1 MKTPNVG
8 ALSFR
13 HDRARS
19 SDMDPL
25 ASDAPLIVYIDVKSP
40 YAFIALK
47 PTLALEQELGLRFD
61 WRPLTLNIPSYL
73 GSAEKKKGKV
83 VASEGRSAS
92 TWNLV
97 RYAYRDARRYAERQG
112 YVLKG
117 TEKIWDSSIANIG
130 ILWTMEKARDSL
142 PAYLEAVYPPFW
154 RRELDI
160 ENVDRVIECL
170 RRAGIEADGFDAYQQ
185 GVGRAKHDALQAAF
199 HPNGIYG
206 VPSYVFDGE
215 ILFGREHLP
224 YIKWHLTGREGAP
237 PDIANDPDGA
247 VPQAGA
253 TC

>member
-1 MKTPNVG
+1 M
-8 ALSFR
+8 
-13 HDRARS
+13 H
-19 SDMDPL
+19 PL
-25 ASDAPLIVYIDVKSP
+25 TSDAPLIVYIDVKSP

-47 PTLALEQELGLRFD
+47 PTLALEAELGVAFD

-112 YVLKG
+112 HVLKG

-130 ILWTMEKARDSL
+130 ILWVMENARAQL
-142 PAYLEAVYPPFW
+142 PAYLQEVYPPFW

-160 ENVDRVIECL
+160 EDVAVVEACL
-170 RRAGIEADGFDAYQQ
+170 RQAGVAADGFADFQTGA
-185 GVGRAKHDALQAAF
+185 GRTKHDALQKAF

-206 VPSYVFDGE
+206 VPTYVFDRH
-215 ILFGREHLP
+215 IMFGREHLP
-224 YIKWHLTGREGAP
+224 YVRWHLTGRQGPA
-237 PDIANDPDGA
+237 PDIANGPDGD
-247 VPQAGA
+247 VP
-253 TC
+253 C

>member
-1 MKTPNVG
+1 M
-8 ALSFR
+8 
-13 HDRARS
+13 H
-19 SDMDPL
+19 PL
-25 ASDAPLIVYIDVKSP
+25 ESNAPLIVYIDVKSP

-47 PTLALEQELGLRFD
+47 PTLALEAELGVAFD

-83 VASEGRSAS
+83 VASEGRSAG

-97 RYAYRDARRYAERQG
+97 RYAYRDTRRYAEQQG

-130 ILWTMEKARDSL
+130 ILWTVENARHRL
-142 PAYLEAVYPPFW
+142 PAYLDAVYPPFW

-160 ENVDRVIECL
+160 EDVSVVEGCL
-170 RRAGIEADGFDAYQQ
+170 QKAGVPVEGFADYQAKA
-185 GVGRAKHDALQAAF
+185 GRALHDDLQAAF

-206 VPSYVFDGE
+206 VPTYVFDGH

-224 YIKWHLTGREGAP
+224 YIRWYLTGRNGPA
-237 PDIANDPDGA
+237 PDIANAPDGS
-247 VPQAGA
+247 VP
-253 TC
+253 C